1 MKKISFLPVFLTL
14 LFVSNLSFA
23 KGLSISDP
31 YVREVPPGQM
41 ISAAFMMLKNDTNK
55 EVALIKASSDVAK
68 TVELHE
74 HVHDGGMMKMRQVP
88 KIVIP
93 ANGVTPLKPGGYHI
107 MLIGLTRKIKAGD
120 KINLTLDFD
129 NGDQEKI
136 TATVKKIMMGM
147 KGMKKGGKKDEV
159 MKKNEDTS
167 HLNPMPNLM
176 QVFKQMPEKLN
187 LSQSQTEALKKG
199 IEERS
204 PKIQALFKSL
214 KKNEKEIFDATLSGE
229 SISSIDQIAD
239 KIMQDRLGIMK
250 GKALCRETTKDILDE
265 NQYKKLVA
273 LYRSKIMPNQTKKI
287 HDQSKMARLKH
298 VNPLP
303 NLMFVIKKMADKLN
317 LSEKQVARLKAW
329 QDEREPVIE
338 KQSKAV
344 LDFEKEINQASLNDQ
359 PLDKIYQLADA
370 ITMERMKII
379 RGKVFSRDKLEEIL
393 NPEQYKK
400 LIQLYKEHSR

>member
-1 MKKISFLPVFLTL
+1 
-14 LFVSNLSFA
+14 
-23 KGLSISDP
+23 
-31 YVREVPPGQM
+31 M
-41 ISAAFMMLKNDTNK
+41 ISASFMMLKNDTNK